1 MTGNVAL
8 NAKRTLKRNDIKYNM
23 ADLDSSLNFQY
34 KTSYF
39 SMFHKTAMK
48 NIWECPISPWN
59 MVNVT
64 SGKQRLHKNSSAKV
78 SYFINKIKS

>member
-34 KTSYF
+34 ETSIYF
-39 SMFHKTAMK
+39 MFYKIAMK
-48 NIWECPISPWN
+48 KFEIAPFS
-59 MVNVT
+59 V
-64 SGKQRLHKNSSAKV
+64 
-78 SYFINKIKS
+78 